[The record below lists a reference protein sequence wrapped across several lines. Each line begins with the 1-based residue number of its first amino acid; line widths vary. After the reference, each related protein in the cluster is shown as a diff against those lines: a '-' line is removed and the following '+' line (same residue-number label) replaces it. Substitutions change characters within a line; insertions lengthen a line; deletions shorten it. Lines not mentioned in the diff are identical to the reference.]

1 MVVCLC
7 RVDAVY
13 DVTELTPIFSARA
26 NDLRDARRNVFVI
39 EQGESPSKSFGLCRS
54 FLFFDLSRHFQK
66 TLSNPDMIKQR
77 TQLRKGNG
85 IHHVKATVGF
95 IVFVFRPRNAAD
107 TEANIKL
114 DLLLC
119 KLHIHKN
126 NATSD
131 KSRVLWLVT
140 QF

>member
-1 MVVCLC
+1 M
-7 RVDAVY
+7 Y
-13 DVTELTPIFSARA
+13 DVTELTPIFSAGA
-26 NDLRDARRNVFVI
+26 NDLRNARSNVFVI
-39 EQGESPSKSFGLCRS
+39 EHGELPSKGFGLCRS
-54 FLFFDLSRHFQK
+54 FLFLSCLRHFQK
-66 TLSNPDMIKQR
+66 TLSDPDMITHRK
-77 TQLRKGNG
+77 QLRKGNG
-85 IHHVKATVGF
+85 IHHVKLCYRRLHCIF
-95 IVFVFRPRNAAD
+95 YRHHNAAD

-126 NATSD
+126 IATSAD